1 MGELILNG
9 GMEQFQEDGVPVNW
23 IANDAERVAPVTAQG
38 RVHSGGSAVNLTN
51 GAVLHQDVAITDGC
65 FFDFSFFAHG
75 EGVQV
80 GIVATVIFINDQGL
94 SQTGLTI
101 SIRQQDLTDS
111 NRTFGYYR
119 GITTQAPTGA
129 TFARIT
135 FAVTA
140 NGGQSADID
149 DVSFSVD

>member
-1 MGELILNG
+1 MGELIRNG
-9 GMEQFQEDGVPVNW
+9 GMEQFQENGVPVGW
-23 IANDAERVAPVTAQG
+23 IANDADKVEPVTAQG
-38 RVHSGGSAVNLTN
+38 RVHSGNSAVNMTD
-51 GAVLHQDVAITDGC
+51 GATLRQDVAITGGC

-75 EGVQV
+75 EGAQV
-80 GIVATVIFINDQGL
+80 AIVATVTFMNNQGL

-101 SIRQQDLTDS
+101 SIRQQDLPDS
-111 NRTFGYYR
+111 NRSFGYYR
-119 GITTQAPTGA
+119 GITTQAPAGA